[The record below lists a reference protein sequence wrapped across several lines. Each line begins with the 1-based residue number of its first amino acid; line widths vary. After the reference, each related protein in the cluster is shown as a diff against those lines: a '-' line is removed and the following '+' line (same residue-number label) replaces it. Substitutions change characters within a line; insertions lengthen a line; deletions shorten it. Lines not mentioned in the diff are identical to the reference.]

1 MCICEKS
8 ANKNTLTYVEGVHNF
23 KNALHEYNLQIVL
36 FIYEQGG
43 KQTERKGP
51 FGGRVMNEGHEVW
64 VRIEGEA
71 EGKGFDLEIHVVPGR

>member
-1 MCICEKS
+1 M
-8 ANKNTLTYVEGVHNF
+8 NKEGNRQ
-23 KNALHEYNLQIVL
+23 K
-36 FIYEQGG
+36 G
-43 KQTERKGP
+43 KGP